1 MSLSLYL
8 DGDSILH
15 RAPAGVK
22 LLGLALVAVAVS
34 LLPIA
39 WWTAGVCLALPVIG
53 YPIARIPL
61 RQLGR
66 NLRQLVFLLV
76 FLLLTQLIFLDVVH
90 AAANTS
96 RVIGL
101 VLLAGLLT
109 HSTRVSVMV
118 ETVVR
123 LFTPLTQIPGAHR
136 VGLRPHVPERIGLAL
151 ALAITSV
158 GHLSAIIS
166 QVRLAQRSRGVTLS
180 VWRFGSA
187 WVVPVL
193 VLTMKHSDDVGDA
206 LVARGLD

>member
-1 MSLSLYL
+1 MNLSLYL

-15 RAPAGVK
+15 RAPAGAK
-22 LLGLALVAVAVS
+22 LLALALIAVAVS
-34 LLPIA
+34 LLPIT
-39 WWTAGVCLALPVIG
+39 WWTAGVCLALPVLG
-53 YPIARIPL
+53 YLIARIPL
-61 RQLGR
+61 RQLWL
-66 NLRQLVFLLV
+66 NLRQLVFLLA
-76 FLLLTQLIFLDVVH
+76 FLLVTQLIFLDVVH

-109 HSTRVSVMV
+109 HTTRVSVMV

-123 LFTPLTQIPGAHR
+123 LLTPLTRIPGARR
-136 VGLRPHVPERIGLAL
+136 VGLGPHVPEKIGLAL

-158 GHLSAIIS
+158 GHLSAVIS
-166 QVRLAQRSRGVTLS
+166 QVRLAQRSRGVKLS

-193 VLTMKHSDDVGDA
+193 VLTLKHADDVGDA

>member
-8 DGDSILH
+8 DGDSPLH
-15 RAPAGVK
+15 RAPAGAK
-22 LLGLALVAVAVS
+22 LLGLALIAVAVS

-39 WWTAGVCLALPVIG
+39 WWAAAVCLALPVAG
-53 YPIARIPL
+53 YAIARIPL
-61 RQLGR
+61 RHLWL
-66 NLRQLVFLLV
+66 NLRQLVFLLA
-76 FLLLTQLIFLDVVH
+76 FLLATQLIFLDVVH

-109 HSTRVSVMV
+109 HTTRVSVMV

-123 LFTPLTQIPGAHR
+123 ILTPLTRIPGAHR
-136 VGLRPHVPERIGLAL
+136 VGLRPHVPEKVGLAL
-151 ALAITSV
+151 ALAMTSI
-158 GHLSAIIS
+158 GHLSAVIA
-166 QVRLAQRSRGVTLS
+166 QVRMAQRSRGAKLS

-193 VLTMKHSDDVGDA
+193 VLTLKHADDVGDA
-206 LVARGLD
+206 LVARGLE